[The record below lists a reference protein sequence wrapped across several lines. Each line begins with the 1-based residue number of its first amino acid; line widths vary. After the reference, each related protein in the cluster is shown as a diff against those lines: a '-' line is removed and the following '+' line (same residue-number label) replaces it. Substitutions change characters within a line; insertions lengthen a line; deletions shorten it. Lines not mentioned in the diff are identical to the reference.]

1 LGEDPAENLE
11 IDNVSG
17 VVVLYRKAYVITG
30 LFILT
35 TAVIEDI
42 LCE

>member
-1 LGEDPAENLE
+1 VE
-11 IDNVSG
+11 IDDNNDAG
-17 VVVLYRKAYVITG
+17 VVALYRKADVITG
-30 LFILT
+30 LFIL